1 MADEHGV
8 ERPLPV
14 DPDLDADRS
23 VAEGRPADHTEVR
36 RDRRLRMVVLAATAL
51 GGVLGA
57 LARYSLE
64 ETFPATSGHIPWV
77 VLAINVSGSALLG
90 LVLVILIEQFPHT
103 RLARAVIGTGIIGA
117 YTTFSTFV
125 VGAVTIGR
133 DGHVTAAA
141 IYVALS
147 VVGGLAAVAG
157 GMAVGRL
164 AVRTERWLQ
173 EQA

>member
-1 MADEHGV
+1 MVDEHRV

-14 DPDLDADRS
+14 DPDLDVDRS
-23 VAEGRPADHTEVR
+23 VVEGRPADHTQAR
-36 RDRRLRMVVLAATAL
+36 RDRRPRMVVLAATAM

-64 ETFPATSGHIPWV
+64 ETFPAAPGHIPWV

-133 DGHVTAAA
+133 DGHVTTAA
-141 IYVALS
+141 IYVVLS
-147 VVGGLAAVAG
+147 VIGGLAAVAG
-157 GMAVGRL
+157 GMAAGRL